1 LVIKDS
7 RPVIWFWSQTKNYNT
22 SKYSHFFHSML
33 LNPVCN
39 ISFIS
44 FGFFL
49 EIWSLKKTYLKKL

>member
-1 LVIKDS
+1 VLKDS

-39 ISFIS
+39 ISIIS